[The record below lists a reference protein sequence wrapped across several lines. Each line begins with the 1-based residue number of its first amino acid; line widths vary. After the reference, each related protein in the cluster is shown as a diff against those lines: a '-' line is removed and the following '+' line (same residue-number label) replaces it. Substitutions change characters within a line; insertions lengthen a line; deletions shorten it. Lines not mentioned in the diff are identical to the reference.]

1 MLWRLRTITAAIEW
15 RLIIHLRSS
24 LALPPSLSGGT
35 IGTSIHGS
43 LHSKRPFGIEN
54 GRITV
59 SNAGADIAHRAAL
72 WQFETFTAH
81 SVPRN
86 GALARAQSATV
97 LQFYHVSHPPDL

>member
-15 RLIIHLRSS
+15 RLIIHLRSPS
-24 LALPPSLSGGT
+24 LPPYQAAQSALLSA
-35 IGTSIHGS
+35 HS

-86 GALARAQSATV
+86 GALARVQSATV
-97 LQFYHVSHPPDL
+97 MQFYHVSHPPDL